1 MTTKKKLKNPIFC
14 IVAMNENRI
23 IGDGK
28 NLLWHLPGD
37 LKRLK
42 KMTMG
47 SPLIMG
53 RKTWDSIGRPLPGR
67 ANIVLTN
74 SVTWKA
80 EGAIVVNSFKDAII
94 KADEWI
100 DNNMEINQN
109 ITQKKIFLFGGAEIY
124 KIGLEYCNNIEMT
137 KVKFNLKT
145 GIKFPKLNERDWKKT
160 KLEHNLA
167 KNGVPEHSYWHY
179 RSINNIIQKYELIHF
194 C

>member
-1 MTTKKKLKNPIFC
+1 M
-14 IVAMNENRI
+14 
-23 IGDGK
+23 
-28 NLLWHLPGD
+28 PGD

-100 DNNMEINQN
+100 DNNMKLIK
-109 ITQKKIFLFGGAEIY
+109 ILPKKIFLFGGAEIY
-124 KIGLEYCNNIEMT
+124 KIGLEYCDNIEMT

-145 GIKFPKLNERDWKKT
+145 GIKFPN
-160 KLEHNLA
+160 
-167 KNGVPEHSYWHY
+167 
-179 RSINNIIQKYELIHF
+179 
-194 C
+194 

>member
-1 MTTKKKLKNPIFC
+1 MIIKKKLKNPIFC

-53 RKTWDSIGRPLPGR
+53 RKTWNSIGRPLPGR
-67 ANIVLTN
+67 ANIVLTK
-74 SVTWKA
+74 SISWRA
-80 EGAIVVNSFKDAII
+80 AGAIVVNSFKDAIT

-100 DNNMEINQN
+100 DFNMENNQN
-109 ITQKKIFLFGGAEIY
+109 VIQKKIFLFGGAEIY
-124 KIGLEYCNNIEMT
+124 KIGLEYCDNIEIT
-137 KVKFNLKT
+137 KVKFNIKT
-145 GIKFPKLNERDWKKT
+145 GVKFPKLKERDCENT
-160 KLEHNLA
+160 KVEHNFA
-167 KNGVPEHSYWHY
+167 TNDVPEHSYWLY
-179 RSINNIIQKYELIHF
+179 RRNF
-194 C
+194 

>member
-1 MTTKKKLKNPIFC
+1 MTTKKELKNPIFC

-28 NLLWHLPGD
+28 NLLWYLPGD

-94 KADEWI
+94 KADKWI

-124 KIGLEYCNNIEMT
+124 KIGLEYCDNIEMT
-137 KVKFNLKT
+137 KVKFNIKN
-145 GIKFPKLNERDWKKT
+145 GIKFPELNESDWEKT
-160 KLEHNLA
+160 KLEHYLA

-179 RSINNIIQKYELIHF
+179 RRII
-194 C
+194 

>member
-1 MTTKKKLKNPIFC
+1 MIIKKKLKNPIFC

-28 NLLWHLPGD
+28 KLLWHLPGD

-74 SVTWKA
+74 SVSWKA
-80 EGAIVVNSFKDAII
+80 DGAIVVNSFEDAITR
-94 KADEWI
+94 ADEWI
-100 DNNMEINQN
+100 AHNIEIKQN
-109 ITQKKIFLFGGAEIY
+109 TIQKKIFLFGGAEIY

-137 KVKFNLKT
+137 KVKFYLEN
-145 GIKFPKLNERDWKKT
+145 GIKFPKLNESDWEKT

-167 KNGVPEHSYWHY
+167 TNDVPEHSYWHY
-179 RSINNIIQKYELIHF
+179 KRIF
-194 C
+194 

>member
-1 MTTKKKLKNPIFC
+1 MITKKNLKNPIFC

-28 NLLWHLPGD
+28 SLLWYLPSD

-67 ANIVLTN
+67 ANIVLTK
-74 SVTWKA
+74 SISWRA
-80 EGAIVVNSFKDAII
+80 EGAIVVHSFEDAIV

-100 DNNMEINQN
+100 DQNMKISQN
-109 ITQKKIFLFGGAEIY
+109 TTQKKIFLFGGAEIY
-124 KIGLEYCNNIEMT
+124 KIGLKYCDNIEMT
-137 KVKFNLKT
+137 KVRFNLKT
-145 GIKFPKLNERDWKKT
+145 GIKFPKLNEKDWVKT
-160 KLEHNLA
+160 KLEHNEA
-167 KNGVPEHSYWHY
+167 TNDVPEHSFWHY
-179 RSINNIIQKYELIHF
+179 KRIV
-194 C
+194 

>member
-1 MTTKKKLKNPIFC
+1 MIIKKTLKNPIFC

-53 RKTWDSIGRPLPGR
+53 RKTWESIGRPLPGR
-67 ANIVLTN
+67 ANIVLTH
-74 SVTWKA
+74 SISWRA
-80 EGAIVVNSFKDAII
+80 AGAIVVNSFKDAIT

-100 DNNMEINQN
+100 DINLEINQN
-109 ITQKKIFLFGGAEIY
+109 IVQKKIFLFGGAEIY
-124 KIGLEYCNNIEMT
+124 KIGLRYCDNIELT
-137 KVKFNLKT
+137 KVKLNLRS
-145 GIKFPKLNERDWKKT
+145 GIKFPKLNEEDWEKT

-167 KNGVPEHSYWHY
+167 TKSVPEYSYWHY
-179 RSINNIIQKYELIHF
+179 RRVV
-194 C
+194 

>member
-1 MTTKKKLKNPIFC
+1 MTTKRKLKNPIFC

-53 RKTWDSIGRPLPGR
+53 RRTWDSIGRPLPGR

-80 EGAIVVNSFKDAII
+80 EGAIVVNSFEDAII
-94 KADEWI
+94 RADEWI
-100 DNNMEINQN
+100 DHNMKINQN

-124 KIGLEYCNNIEMT
+124 KIGLEYCDNIEMT
-137 KVKFNLKT
+137 KVKFNLKM
-145 GIKFPKLNERDWKKT
+145 GIKFPKLNDRDWVKT
-160 KLEHNLA
+160 KLEHNFA
-167 KNGVPEHSYWHY
+167 TNDTPEHSYWHY
-179 RSINNIIQKYELIHF
+179 RRKV
-194 C
+194 

>member
-1 MTTKKKLKNPIFC
+1 MITKKNLKNPIFC

-28 NLLWHLPGD
+28 KLLWHLPSD

-42 KMTMG
+42 KTTMG

-74 SVTWKA
+74 SLSWQA
-80 EGAIVVNSFKDAII
+80 EGAIVVNSFEDAIT

-100 DNNMEINQN
+100 QRNIEINQN
-109 ITQKKIFLFGGAEIY
+109 IIQKKIFLFGGAEIY
-124 KIGLEYCNNIEMT
+124 RIGLKYCDNIEIT
-137 KVKFNLKT
+137 KVKLKLQT
-145 GIKFPKLNERDWKKT
+145 GIKFPKLNENDWKKT
-160 KLEHNLA
+160 KLEHYLA
-167 KNGVPEHSYWHY
+167 TNDVPEHSYWRY
-179 RSINNIIQKYELIHF
+179 KRIL
-194 C
+194 

>member
-1 MTTKKKLKNPIFC
+1 MKIKKILKNPIYC

-42 KMTMG
+42 KITMG

-74 SVTWKA
+74 SVSWSA
-80 EGAIVVNSFKDAII
+80 DGAIVVNSFEEAIT
-94 KADEWI
+94 KADQWI
-100 DNNMEINQN
+100 NINMKINQH
-109 ITQKKIFLFGGAEIY
+109 IIQKKIFLFGGAEIY
-124 KIGLEYCNNIEMT
+124 KIGLEYCDNIEMT

-145 GIKFPKLNERDWKKT
+145 GIKFPKLNEGDWEKT
-160 KLEHNLA
+160 KLQHNLA
-167 KNGVPEHSYWHY
+167 TSEFPEHSYWHY
-179 RSINNIIQKYELIHF
+179 KRIV
-194 C
+194 

>member
-1 MTTKKKLKNPIFC
+1 MIIKKKLKNPIFC

-74 SVTWKA
+74 SISWSDD
-80 EGAIVVNSFKDAII
+80 GAIVVNSFEDAIA

-100 DNNMEINQN
+100 DLNKKINQD
-109 ITQKKIFLFGGAEIY
+109 IIQKKIFLFGGAEIY

-137 KVKFNLKT
+137 KVKFYLKN
-145 GIKFPKLNERDWKKT
+145 GIKFPKLNESDWEKT
-160 KLEHNLA
+160 KLEHNPA
-167 KNGVPEHSYWHY
+167 TNDVPEHSYWHY
-179 RSINNIIQKYELIHF
+179 RRIF
-194 C
+194 

>member
-1 MTTKKKLKNPIFC
+1 MTKKKLKNPIFC

-74 SVTWKA
+74 SVSWRA
-80 EGAIVVNSFKDAII
+80 DGAIVANSFQDAIT

-100 DNNMEINQN
+100 DYNMEINQN
-109 ITQKKIFLFGGAEIY
+109 ITQKKNIFIWGGR
-124 KIGLEYCNNIEMT
+124 
-137 KVKFNLKT
+137 NL
-145 GIKFPKLNERDWKKT
+145 
-160 KLEHNLA
+160 
-167 KNGVPEHSYWHY
+167 
-179 RSINNIIQKYELIHF
+179 
-194 C
+194 

>member
-1 MTTKKKLKNPIFC
+1 MIIKKKLKNPIFC

-74 SVTWKA
+74 SSSWRA
-80 EGAIVVNSFKDAII
+80 AGAIVVNSFRDAIT

-100 DNNMEINQN
+100 DLNLEINKN
-109 ITQKKIFLFGGAEIY
+109 VVQKKIFLFGGAEIY
-124 KIGLEYCNNIEMT
+124 KIGLEYCDNIEMT
-137 KVKFNLKT
+137 KVKNNLKT
-145 GIKFPKLNERDWKKT
+145 GVKFPALNESDWEKT

-167 KNGVPEHSYWHY
+167 INNFPEHSYWHY
-179 RSINNIIQKYELIHF
+179 RRRV
-194 C
+194 

>member
-1 MTTKKKLKNPIFC
+1 
-14 IVAMNENRI
+14 MNENRI

-74 SVTWKA
+74 STSWRA
-80 EGAIVVNSFKDAII
+80 AGAIVVNSFQDAIT

-100 DNNMEINQN
+100 NLNLKMNHNNI
-109 ITQKKIFLFGGAEIY
+109 QKKIFLFGGAEIY
-124 KIGLEYCNNIEMT
+124 KIGLEYCDNIEMT
-137 KVKFNLKT
+137 KVKNNLKT
-145 GIKFPKLNERDWKKT
+145 GVKFPELNESDWEKT

-167 KNGVPEHSYWHY
+167 INNVPEHSYWHY
-179 RSINNIIQKYELIHF
+179 RRRV
-194 C
+194 

>member
-1 MTTKKKLKNPIFC
+1 
-14 IVAMNENRI
+14 MNEYRI

-42 KMTMG
+42 KITMG

-74 SVTWKA
+74 SISWRA
-80 EGAIVVNSFKDAII
+80 DGAIVVNSFKDAII

-100 DNNMEINQN
+100 QDNLEINKN
-109 ITQKKIFLFGGAEIY
+109 IIQKKIFLFGGAEIY
-124 KIGLEYCNNIEMT
+124 KIGLKYCDNIEMT
-137 KVKFNLKT
+137 IVNIEIKN
-145 GIKFPKLNERDWKKT
+145 GIKFPKLNESDWKKT
-160 KLEHNLA
+160 KIEHYEA
-167 KNGVPEHSYWHY
+167 KNNVPEHSYWHY
-179 RSINNIIQKYELIHF
+179 KRNN
-194 C
+194 

>member
-1 MTTKKKLKNPIFC
+1 MTKKKLKNPIFC

-74 SVTWKA
+74 SLSWRA
-80 EGAIVVNSFKDAII
+80 DGAIVANSFKDAIT

-100 DNNMEINQN
+100 DYNMEINQN

-124 KIGLEYCNNIEMT
+124 KLGLEYCDNIEMT

-145 GIKFPKLNERDWKKT
+145 GIKFPKLKEGDWEKT

-167 KNGVPEHSYWHY
+167 TNGVPEHSYWHY
-179 RSINNIIQKYELIHF
+179 RRII
-194 C
+194 

>member
-1 MTTKKKLKNPIFC
+1 MIIKKNLKNPIFC

-53 RKTWDSIGRPLPGR
+53 RKTWESIGRPLPGR
-67 ANIVLTN
+67 ANIVLTH
-74 SVTWKA
+74 SISWRA
-80 EGAIVVNSFKDAII
+80 AGAIVVNSFKDAIT

-100 DNNMEINQN
+100 DINREINQN
-109 ITQKKIFLFGGAEIY
+109 IVQKKIFLFGGAEIY
-124 KIGLEYCNNIEMT
+124 KLGLEYCDNIEMT
-137 KVKFNLKT
+137 KVKYNVKT
-145 GIKFPKLNERDWKKT
+145 GIKFPELNENDWKKT

-167 KNGVPEHSYWHY
+167 TNNVPEHSYWHY
-179 RSINNIIQKYELIHF
+179 RRRV
-194 C
+194 

>member
-1 MTTKKKLKNPIFC
+1 MIVKKNLKNPIFC

-67 ANIVLTN
+67 ANIVLTK
-74 SVTWKA
+74 SISWRA
-80 EGAIVVNSFKDAII
+80 DGAIVVNSFEDAII

-100 DNNMEINQN
+100 NLNVDINDNI
-109 ITQKKIFLFGGAEIY
+109 IQKKIFLFGGAKIY
-124 KIGLEYCNNIEMT
+124 KLGLEYCDNIEMT
-137 KVKFNLKT
+137 KVKFDIET
-145 GIKFPKLNERDWKKT
+145 GIKFPKLNEREWQKT

-167 KNGVPEHSYWHY
+167 TDDIPEHSYWHY
-179 RSINNIIQKYELIHF
+179 RRIV
-194 C
+194 

>member
-1 MTTKKKLKNPIFC
+1 MKTSKKLKNPIFC

-100 DNNMEINQN
+100 DNNIEINQN
-109 ITQKKIFLFGGAEIY
+109 VTQKKIFLFGGAEIY
-124 KIGLEYCNNIEMT
+124 KIGLEYCDNIEMT

-145 GIKFPKLNERDWKKT
+145 GIKFPKLNESDWEKT

-179 RSINNIIQKYELIHF
+179 RRKI
-194 C
+194 

>member
-1 MTTKKKLKNPIFC
+1 MINKNKLKNPIFC

-42 KMTMG
+42 KITMG

-74 SVTWKA
+74 SVSWSA
-80 EGAIVVNSFKDAII
+80 DGAIVVNSFEEAIT
-94 KADEWI
+94 KADQWI
-100 DNNMEINQN
+100 NINMKINQH
-109 ITQKKIFLFGGAEIY
+109 IIQKKIFLFGGAEIY
-124 KIGLEYCNNIEMT
+124 KIGLEYCDNIEMT

-145 GIKFPKLNERDWKKT
+145 GIKFPKLNESDWEKT
-160 KLEHNLA
+160 KLQHNLA
-167 KNGVPEHSYWHY
+167 TSEFPEHSYWHY
-179 RSINNIIQKYELIHF
+179 KRIV
-194 C
+194 

>member
-53 RKTWDSIGRPLPGR
+53 RKTWNSIGRPLPGR

-94 KADEWI
+94 KADYWI
-100 DNNMEINQN
+100 DNNMKINQN

-124 KIGLEYCNNIEMT
+124 KIGLEYCDNIEMT
-137 KVKFNLKT
+137 KVKFNSKT
-145 GIKFPKLNERDWKKT
+145 GTKFPELNESDWKKT
-160 KLEHNLA
+160 KLEHHLA

-179 RSINNIIQKYELIHF
+179 RRIV
-194 C
+194 

>member
-1 MTTKKKLKNPIFC
+1 
-14 IVAMNENRI
+14 MNEDRI

-67 ANIVLTN
+67 ANIVLTK
-74 SVTWKA
+74 SISWSPA
-80 EGAIVVNSFKDAII
+80 GAIVVNSFKDAIN

-100 DNNMEINQN
+100 DFN
-109 ITQKKIFLFGGAEIY
+109 IKITNYYIWL
-124 KIGLEYCNNIEMT
+124 
-137 KVKFNLKT
+137 
-145 GIKFPKLNERDWKKT
+145 
-160 KLEHNLA
+160 
-167 KNGVPEHSYWHY
+167 
-179 RSINNIIQKYELIHF
+179 
-194 C
+194 

>member
-37 LKRLK
+37 LKRLIK
-42 KMTMG
+42 LTMG

-74 SVTWKA
+74 SVSWRA
-80 EGAIVVNSFKDAII
+80 DGAIVVNSFKDAII
-94 KADEWI
+94 RADEWI
-100 DNNMEINQN
+100 DLNMKINQN
-109 ITQKKIFLFGGAEIY
+109 ITQKKIFLFGGAKIY
-124 KIGLEYCNNIEMT
+124 KLGLEYCDNIEMT
-137 KVKFNLKT
+137 KVEFNIKRGT
-145 GIKFPKLNERDWKKT
+145 KFPKLNEQKWKKT
-160 KLEHNLA
+160 KLEHYKAVN
-167 KNGVPEHSYWHY
+167 NTPEYSYWHY
-179 RSINNIIQKYELIHF
+179 KRII
-194 C
+194 

>member
-1 MTTKKKLKNPIFC
+1 MIIKKKLKNPIFC

-28 NLLWHLPGD
+28 KLLWYLPGD
-37 LKRLK
+37 LMRLK

-74 SVTWKA
+74 SISWRA
-80 EGAIVVNSFKDAII
+80 NGAIAVNTFKDAII

-100 DNNMEINQN
+100 DHNMKINQN

-124 KIGLEYCNNIEMT
+124 KIGLEFCDNIEIT
-137 KVKFNLKT
+137 KVKFKLKT
-145 GIKFPKLNERDWKKT
+145 GIKFPKLNDSHWEKT

-167 KNGVPEHSYWHY
+167 TDDVPEHSYWHY
-179 RSINNIIQKYELIHF
+179 RRIS
-194 C
+194 

>member
-1 MTTKKKLKNPIFC
+1 MKIKKKLKNPIYC

-42 KMTMG
+42 KITMG

-74 SVTWKA
+74 SVSWSA
-80 EGAIVVNSFKDAII
+80 DGAIVVNSFEEAIT
-94 KADEWI
+94 KADQWI
-100 DNNMEINQN
+100 NINMKINQH
-109 ITQKKIFLFGGAEIY
+109 IIQKKIFLFGGAEIY
-124 KIGLEYCNNIEMT
+124 KIGLEYCDNIEMT

-145 GIKFPKLNERDWKKT
+145 GIKFPKLNEGDWEKT
-160 KLEHNLA
+160 KLQHNLA
-167 KNGVPEHSYWHY
+167 TSEFPEHSYWHY
-179 RSINNIIQKYELIHF
+179 KRIV
-194 C
+194 

>member
-1 MTTKKKLKNPIFC
+1 MINKKKLKNPIFC

-42 KMTMG
+42 KITMG

-53 RKTWDSIGRPLPGR
+53 RKTWESIGRPLPGR

-74 SVTWKA
+74 SISWRA
-80 EGAIVVNSFKDAII
+80 DGAIVVNSFKDAIT

-100 DNNMEINQN
+100 DINIEINQN
-109 ITQKKIFLFGGAEIY
+109 KIQKKIFLFGGAEIY
-124 KIGLEYCNNIEMT
+124 KIGLEYCDNIEMT

-145 GIKFPKLNERDWKKT
+145 GIKFPKLNERDWEKT
-160 KLEHNLA
+160 KLEHIYATND
-167 KNGVPEHSYWHY
+167 VPEHSYWHY
-179 RSINNIIQKYELIHF
+179 KRII
-194 C
+194 

>member
-1 MTTKKKLKNPIFC
+1 MINKKKLKNPIFC

-67 ANIVLTN
+67 ANIVLTK
-74 SVTWKA
+74 SISWSA
-80 EGAIVVNSFKDAII
+80 DGAIVVNSLEDAIN
-94 KADEWI
+94 KANEWI
-100 DNNMEINQN
+100 DLNLENNPSVI
-109 ITQKKIFLFGGAEIY
+109 QKKIFLFGGAEIY
-124 KIGLEYCNNIEMT
+124 KIGLEYCDNIEMT
-137 KVKFNLKT
+137 KVKFDIRN
-145 GIKFPKLNERDWKKT
+145 GIKFPKLNERQWEKT
-160 KLEHNLA
+160 KLKHNLA
-167 KNGVPEHSYWHY
+167 ENGIPEHSYWHY
-179 RSINNIIQKYELIHF
+179 RRIF
-194 C
+194 

>member
-1 MTTKKKLKNPIFC
+1 MITKKNLKNPIFC

-28 NLLWHLPGD
+28 KILWHLPGD

-74 SVTWKA
+74 SLSWQA
-80 EGAIVVNSFKDAII
+80 EGAIVVNSFEDAVT
-94 KADEWI
+94 KSDEWI
-100 DNNMEINQN
+100 QRNIETNQN
-109 ITQKKIFLFGGAEIY
+109 IIQKKIFLFGGAEIY
-124 KIGLEYCNNIEMT
+124 KIGLKYCDNIEIT
-137 KVKFNLKT
+137 KVKLKLHA
-145 GIKFPKLNERDWKKT
+145 GIKFPKLNENDWTKT
-160 KLEHNLA
+160 KLEHYLA
-167 KNGVPEHSYWHY
+167 TNDVPEYSYWHY
-179 RSINNIIQKYELIHF
+179 KRIL
-194 C
+194 